1 MEAGRL
7 EMGAWRWKIGEMEVE
22 DLGDG
27 FLEVFLWHPVSY
39 GRRFQFEDSPRRFVG
54 FLFG

>member
-1 MEAGRL
+1 
-7 EMGAWRWKIGEMEVE
+7 MGAWRWKIGEMEVE